1 MGQSVDTRQI
11 RSLDRWGMWIAAA
24 CIVHCL
30 ALPLLAAALPFL
42 AILLPHDEWVHPAM
56 LALALPVTG
65 MALVRGYR
73 RHRLARPAAL
83 GAVGLFLIA
92 GALLT
97 GGEFAE
103 TIMTVTGALLCAAA
117 HVLNWRG
124 HRPANCAA
132 S

>member
-1 MGQSVDTRQI
+1 MGQSADTPQI
-11 RSLDRWGMWIAAA
+11 RNLDRWGMWIAAA

-30 ALPLLAAALPFL
+30 ALPLLAAALPFV
-42 AILLPHDEWVHPAM
+42 AVILPHDEWTHTAM

-73 RHRLARPAAL
+73 RHRLVRPAAL
-83 GAVGLFLIA
+83 GAAGLLLIA

-97 GGEFAE
+97 GGGAAE
-103 TIMTVTGALLCAAA
+103 TAMTVTGALLCAAA

-124 HRPANCAA
+124 HRPGNCGG
-132 S
+132 